1 VQNDPLIPAYRGEM
15 TSPDDRW
22 PRPEP
27 TPDIVESSPR
37 EWGAAR
43 RWRAAGWPRAGIAG
57 LAVAAL
63 LAGLVAGYAV
73 GRGHRAASTAARPSR
88 SAAPGAVT
96 AGGVAGQQGRLCSV
110 QAGREL
116 QLGVEITNQSARR
129 MVIEKVWPVLPL
141 GGLQAVSQSA
151 GTCGELA
158 AGVTAA
164 GNMVPPG
171 GSAWFTVTFKVLVP
185 CPGALPVQFG
195 LTFGMPGQAP
205 GHRSL
210 QVTGQLPG
218 FVDLG
223 GVPYAG
229 CRVA

>member
-1 VQNDPLIPAYRGEM
+1 M
-15 TSPDDRW
+15 TSPDGRW

-27 TPDIVESSPR
+27 ARDIIESNPR

-43 RWRAAGWPRAGIAG
+43 RWRAVRQRLGGRRPPGRPRRGAAG

-63 LAGLVAGYAV
+63 LAGLVAGYAA
-73 GRGHRAASTAARPSR
+73 GRAHRTASTAARPSR
-88 SAAPGAVT
+88 RAAPASGAVA

-110 QAGREL
+110 QAGGEL
-116 QLGVEITNQSARR
+116 QLGVEITNQSAQR

-141 GGLQAVSQSA
+141 GGLQAVSQA
-151 GTCGELA
+151 RGTCGELA
-158 AGVTAA
+158 AGATAA
-164 GNMVPPG
+164 GSVVPPG
-171 GSAWFTVTFKVLVP
+171 GSAWFTVTFQVLVP

-195 LTFGMPGQAP
+195 LTFGIPGQAP

>member
-1 VQNDPLIPAYRGEM
+1 M

-27 TPDIVESSPR
+27 ARDIVESSPR

-43 RWRAAGWPRAGIAG
+43 RWRAVRQWLGGQRPAGGPRRGIAV
-57 LAVAAL
+57 LAAAAL
-63 LAGLVAGYAV
+63 LVGLAAGYAA
-73 GRGHRAASTAARPSR
+73 GSRHRTASAAARPSR
-88 SAAPGAVT
+88 SAGRASGFTPT
-96 AGGVAGQQGRLCSV
+96 TDGVAGQQGRLCSV
-110 QAGREL
+110 QVGHEL
-116 QLGVEITNQSARR
+116 QLGVEITNQSAQR
-129 MVIEKVWPVLPL
+129 MVIEKVWPELPL
-141 GGLQAVSQSA
+141 GGLQAVSQSR
-151 GTCGELA
+151 GTCGELPA
-158 AGVTAA
+158 ADAATA
-164 GNMVPPG
+164 NVVPAG

-195 LTFGMPGQAP
+195 LTFGIPGEAP

-210 QVTGQLPG
+210 QVTGRLPG

>member
-1 VQNDPLIPAYRGEM
+1 M

-22 PRPEP
+22 SRPEEAR
-27 TPDIVESSPR
+27 DIVESSPR
-37 EWGAAR
+37 QWGVTR
-43 RWRAAGWPRAGIAG
+43 RRGIAA
-57 LAVAAL
+57 LAAAAL
-63 LAGLVAGYAV
+63 LIGLVAGYAA
-73 GRGHRAASTAARPSR
+73 GSRHRTASTAAPRPSR
-88 SAAPGAVT
+88 SAAPSSGFAP
-96 AGGVAGQQGRLCSV
+96 AADGVAGQQGRLCSV
-110 QAGREL
+110 QVGHEL
-116 QLGVEITNQSARR
+116 QLGVEITNQSAQR

-141 GGLQAVSQSA
+141 GGLQAVSQSR
-151 GTCGELA
+151 GTCGELPA
-158 AGVTAA
+158 TAA
-164 GNMVPPG
+164 ATGNVVPAG
-171 GSAWFTVTFKVLVP
+171 GSAWFTVTFRVLVP

-195 LTFGMPGQAP
+195 LTFGIPGLAP